1 MKRTNGILAWQPQER
16 PRERLEQKGA
26 FALSD
31 AEVIAILLH
40 TGSGKF
46 TALDLARELLELGQN
61 NLPDLGRM
69 SLEQLCSIKGIGKAK
84 ALTLMAAMELGRRF
98 ARPSDKEQST
108 NICTTKAAA
117 EIGISLLRDLPHEEC
132 WAIFLNRANRIIAKE
147 KISRGG
153 ISGTVLDLRII
164 LKSAVNKLACSII
177 LIHNHPS
184 GYLQPGPDDRAQT
197 KRLCEAAALLDIR
210 LLDHIIVAGK
220 QYYSFAEQG
229 LLQ

>member
-1 MKRTNGILAWQPQER
+1 MKRTKGILGWLPQER

-31 AEVIAILLH
+31 AEIVAILLH
-40 TGSGKF
+40 TGSGKH
-46 TALDLARELLELGQN
+46 TALDLARELLALGHN
-61 NLPDLGRM
+61 NLNNIGRM
-69 SLEQLCSIKGIGKAK
+69 DLEQLCSVKGIGRAK
-84 ALTLMAAMELGRRF
+84 ALTLMAALELGRRF
-98 ARPSDKEQST
+98 ARPSDKEQSV

-117 EIGISLLRDLPHEEC
+117 DIGVSLLRDLPHEEC
-132 WAIFLNRANRIIAKE
+132 WALFLNRSNRIIAKE
-147 KISRGG
+147 RVSSGG
-153 ISGTVLDLRII
+153 ISGTVLDLRLL

-197 KRLCEAAALLDIR
+197 KRLHEAAALLDVR

-220 QYYSFAEQG
+220 EYYSFSEQG
-229 LLQ
+229 LL